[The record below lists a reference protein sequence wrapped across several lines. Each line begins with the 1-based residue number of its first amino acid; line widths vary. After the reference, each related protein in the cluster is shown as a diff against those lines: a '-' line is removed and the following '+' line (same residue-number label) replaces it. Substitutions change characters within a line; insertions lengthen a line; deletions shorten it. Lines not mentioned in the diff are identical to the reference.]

1 MKWLRRAR
9 LFVIPWTVAYQVPP
23 FMGFSRQ
30 EYWTGLPCPP
40 PGDLPNPGTK
50 PKYPTLQVD
59 SLPSKPP
66 ENSNYILYT
75 YATLRYMSCRKQ
87 TAEHRGRLIHCRPH
101 SVTHRTGITP
111 QALDSEAVRPPPDKL
126 LFPAHT
132 LSHPIC
138 PPLSLTGMS
147 GPPTFPCFS

>member
-1 MKWLRRAR
+1 MAQTCR
-9 LFVIPWTVAYQVPP
+9 LFAIPWTVAYQVPP

-87 TAEHRGRLIHCRPH
+87 TAEHRGRLIHCRSH
-101 SVTHRTGITP
+101 SVTHRTGIRP
-111 QALDSEAVRPPPDKL
+111 QALDSEAVCPPPDKL

-138 PPLSLTGMS
+138 PPLSLTSMS

>member
-1 MKWLRRAR
+1 MAQTCR
-9 LFVIPWTVAYQVPP
+9 LFAIPWTVAYQVPP

-87 TAEHRGRLIHCRPH
+87 KAEHRGRLIHCRSH
-101 SVTHRTGITP
+101 SVTHRTGIRP

-138 PPLSLTGMS
+138 PPRSLTSMS